1 MAQLANR
8 ILVVDD
14 DLDLLSEVT
23 RYLRRR
29 GQLVMEAM
37 SFSEA
42 QRVYEGNADSI
53 GLVITDV
60 RMPDGNGIDLA
71 RWVIGRSQGKC
82 PCLLMTWHLHDSD
95 PGADLAAAKVP
106 ILDKPFA
113 MSALYALVLSQL
125 AKADSENS

>member
-1 MAQLANR
+1 MAYLAHR

-29 GQLVMEAM
+29 GRVVLEAS

-42 QRVYEGNADSI
+42 MSVYQSEADSI

-60 RMPDGNGIDLA
+60 RMPDGNGLDLV
-71 RWVIGRSQGKC
+71 RWVLDRSQGKC
-82 PCLLMTWHLHDSD
+82 PCLLMTGHLLPEDL
-95 PGADLAAAKVP
+95 GADLQAASVRV
-106 ILDKPFA
+106 LDKPFA
-113 MSALYALVLSQL
+113 MSALYALVL
-125 AKADSENS
+125 AKMAQAAEGDS

>member
-1 MAQLANR
+1 MARLATR

-29 GQLVMEAM
+29 GQLVIEAT

-42 QRVYEGNADSI
+42 QRAYEGNADSI
-53 GLVITDV
+53 ALVITDV
-60 RMPDGNGIDLA
+60 RMPDGNGVDLA
-71 RWVIGRSQGKC
+71 RWVIVRSQGKC
-82 PCLLMTWHLHDSD
+82 PCRLMTGHLHQAGL
-95 PGADLAAAKVP
+95 GADLEAASVR

-113 MSALYALVLSQL
+113 MSALYALVLSKL
-125 AKADSENS
+125 AKTDKGDP

>member
-1 MAQLANR
+1 MAYLAHR

-29 GQLVMEAM
+29 GRVVLEAS

-42 QRVYEGNADSI
+42 QSVYQSEADSI

-60 RMPDGNGIDLA
+60 RMPDGNGLDLV
-71 RWVIGRSQGKC
+71 RWVLDRSQGKC
-82 PCLLMTWHLHDSD
+82 PCLLMTGHLLPEDL
-95 PGADLAAAKVP
+95 GADLQAASVRV
-106 ILDKPFA
+106 LDKPFA
-113 MSALYALVLSQL
+113 MSALYALVL
-125 AKADSENS
+125 AKMAQAAEGDS